1 MVKSQEFTNNKVEK
15 YAESLVPHMIWFYKH
30 NIGVGRTEFT
40 LEELDNA
47 IRYVI
52 VKQIQEAAEFS
63 VQR

>member
-1 MVKSQEFTNNKVEK
+1 MNLTVNKAEK
-15 YAESLVPHMIWFYKH
+15 DAESLVPHMIWFYKH

-47 IRYVI
+47 IRDAI
-52 VKQIQEAAEFS
+52 AKRIQEAAESS